1 MMDAANISVGR
12 GTDKPFEQIAAA
24 YINAPQLAA
33 YLTARKI
40 PGVSF
45 AAINFAIPDDSNHY
59 PFHGKT
65 VPGIAFTLTD
75 RNALDAPELGIEL
88 ISALH
93 QLYPEFALEK
103 TGRLIVNVDT
113 MRALNNKEDPRAI
126 AASWAA
132 DLAAFQRRREPYL
145 LYK

>member
-1 MMDAANISVGR
+1 VGR
-12 GTDKPFEQIAAA
+12 GTDKPFEQIGAA

-45 AAINFAIPDDSNHY
+45 TAINFAVDDNNHY
-59 PFHGKT
+59 PFHGKAI
-65 VPGIAFTLTD
+65 PGIALTVTD
-75 RNALDAPELGIEL
+75 RKALDSPELGIEV

-103 TGRLIVNVDT
+103 TARLIVNVDT
-113 MRALNNKEDPRAI
+113 ERALNNKDDPRSI
-126 AASWAA
+126 AASWSA
-132 DLAAFQRRREPYL
+132 DLASFQYRREAYL

>member
-1 MMDAANISVGR
+1 VGR

>member
-1 MMDAANISVGR
+1 V
-12 GTDKPFEQIAAA
+12 
-24 YINAPQLAA
+24 A

-45 AAINFAIPDDSNHY
+45 APANFTVAEDSNRY

-65 VPGIAFTLTD
+65 IPGIAFTVTD
-75 RNALDAPELGIEL
+75 RSALDAPELGIEL

-93 QLYPEFALEK
+93 HLYPDFTMTKADF
-103 TGRLIVNVDT
+103 LIANVDT
-113 MRALNNKEDPRAI
+113 MRALANQDDPRKI
-126 AASWAA
+126 AAGWAA
-132 DLAAFQRRREPYL
+132 DLAAFEHRRERYL